1 MEQRKSIRITR
12 AHYTDLVCA
21 AMNDTTGDTQR
32 ILDRMEADPGFQID
46 EQPVEGVFY
55 IDQSVNFMY
64 PHEIGLIEAVLPPDV
79 VYPRGLPGPV
89 FW

>member
-1 MEQRKSIRITR
+1 MEQRKPIRITR

-46 EQPVEGVFY
+46 EQPAQASLAERTLAA
-55 IDQSVNFMY
+55 S
-64 PHEIGLIEAVLPPDV
+64 
-79 VYPRGLPGPV
+79 
-89 FW
+89 